1 VAWLER
7 ELGIRIHWEE
17 RGEGPLVVLAPYSIF
32 HPSVYD
38 PIAAELERDHRVVRY
53 DDRGSGQSTRTG
65 PHDMDTGAGD
75 LEAVIEASGSPA
87 VIVGLGD
94 AANRAVRVCAQRPEL
109 VEAMVVPGG
118 MPAGRKSLQGSEA
131 MAASDTVVNAFLS
144 MCETDYRGAL
154 RSLVTAGNPQMS
166 EEEIRQRVVLQADYV
181 PQETAVARLR
191 AWVEDDSLQ
200 AALACGD
207 RLWLL
212 CAENTGGGWF
222 PAGREAAR
230 LSRRLFPEAQVEEIE
245 EGVVSRPDLT
255 AAVVRRV
262 TAPLR
267 AAPA

>member
-1 VAWLER
+1 
-7 ELGIRIHWEE
+7 
-17 RGEGPLVVLAPYSIF
+17 
-32 HPSVYD
+32 
-38 PIAAELERDHRVVRY
+38 
-53 DDRGSGQSTRTG
+53 
-65 PHDMDTGAGD
+65 
-75 LEAVIEASGSPA
+75 
-87 VIVGLGD
+87 VGLGD

-230 LSRRLFPEAQVEEIE
+230 LSRQLFPEAHVEEIE